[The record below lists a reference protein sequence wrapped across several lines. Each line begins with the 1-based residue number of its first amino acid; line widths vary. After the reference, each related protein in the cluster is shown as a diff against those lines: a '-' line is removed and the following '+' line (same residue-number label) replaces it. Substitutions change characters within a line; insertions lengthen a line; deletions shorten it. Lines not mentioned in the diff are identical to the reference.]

1 MSLDQK
7 LSLKKNRSL
16 KKNASWIIFGLF
28 VAIAVFF
35 HNGEPLFI
43 SESPYALGKVIIW
56 ILFFGFVAYSY
67 YCSMKENIFR
77 SIKTMWPLHW
87 SRQIGLDLYLGLLI
101 PMSIIY
107 LNEGSFLVLALWFVP
122 IILFANL
129 ATLLYFAMNF
139 DSIVS
144 HFL

>member
-1 MSLDQK
+1 MSFVKNQ
-7 LSLKKNRSL
+7 SLKKSL
-16 KKNASWIIFGLF
+16 SVKKSLSWIIFGVF
-28 VAIAVFF
+28 VAIAMFS

-43 SESPYALGKVIIW
+43 SESPYAAGKIITW
-56 ILFFGFVAYSY
+56 IVFFGFVAYSY
-67 YCSMKENIFR
+67 YCSMRENIFR
-77 SIKTMWPLHW
+77 TIKTIWPLHW
-87 SRQIGLDLYLGLLI
+87 ARQIGFDLYLGLLI
-101 PMSIIY
+101 SMSIIY

-139 DSIVS
+139 ETIVS